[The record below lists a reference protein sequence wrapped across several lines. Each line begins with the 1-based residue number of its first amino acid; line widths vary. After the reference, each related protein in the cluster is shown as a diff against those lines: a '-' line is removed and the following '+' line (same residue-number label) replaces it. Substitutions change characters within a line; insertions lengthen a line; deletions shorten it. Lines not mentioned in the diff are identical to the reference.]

1 MDKKKPQLK
10 FLKNQVGYVLSGK
23 KTLEPRPRSRSWTE
37 KILKADE
44 LELTYGPRFAHPKVF
59 ALAKIEKVEVRPF
72 ETTTQDDLVRISR
85 GWEDKDPEEFIKVH
99 NEWYSKELA
108 KGYPVVWVYFK
119 IIKVFSE
126 NYPQSRDLVDSHF
139 S

>member
-1 MDKKKPQLK
+1 MSERRPQLK
-10 FLKNQVGYVLSGK
+10 FLKDQVGYVLDGK
-23 KTLEPRPRSRSWTE
+23 KTLEPRPRSHQWIDRLSE
-37 KILKADE
+37 AEEI
-44 LELTYGPRFAHPKVF
+44 ELTYGPRFAPPKVF
-59 ALAKIEKVEVRPF
+59 ARAKIEGIEVRPF
-72 ETTTQDDLVRISR
+72 ETVTQEDLEQISR
-85 GWEDKDPEEFIKVH
+85 GWEDKTPEEFARVH
-99 NEWYSKELA
+99 NEWYAKELA